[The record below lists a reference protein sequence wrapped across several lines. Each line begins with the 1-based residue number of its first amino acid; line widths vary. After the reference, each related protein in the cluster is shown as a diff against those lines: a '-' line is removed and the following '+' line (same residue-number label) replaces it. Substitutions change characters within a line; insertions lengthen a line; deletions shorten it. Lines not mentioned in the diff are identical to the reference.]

1 MAYIQMLTVIIKAI
15 DNMKIKVPYWIK
27 VFWIIVLPG
36 LLIFT
41 NQMSYEILYLTYKIA
56 PYMIGIPM
64 IDANPTLWI
73 FMVFSYFASI
83 IWIAI
88 YTIWIVKILK
98 ERQKPQVSWIYISTV
113 LIVLYINLL
122 DPLLSLIL

>member
-1 MAYIQMLTVIIKAI
+1 
-15 DNMKIKVPYWIK
+15 MKIKVPYWIK